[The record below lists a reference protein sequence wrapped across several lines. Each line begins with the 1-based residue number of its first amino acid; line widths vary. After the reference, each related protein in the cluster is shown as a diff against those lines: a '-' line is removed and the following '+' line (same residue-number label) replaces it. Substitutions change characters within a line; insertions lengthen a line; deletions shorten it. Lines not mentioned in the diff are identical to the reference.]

1 MVNGKWLNGKWLKD
15 WALPLS
21 MLTGASAYFLC
32 RSLELPEAVKGAAV
46 ESVGYVQ
53 PVLIFCMLTLT
64 FCRIRLEDMRL
75 RGWQWWLLAFQA
87 GIAALL
93 CLFHQAEGCWECC
106 VGNATYGTR
115 YYLNLVAE
123 DPSMRVFLQ
132 STMLCFLC
140 PTATAA
146 AVVTAKL
153 GGNVGS
159 LTAYTM
165 LINLTAAVLISAFVP
180 LVNPAGELSFWL
192 SFWLIIRRVF
202 PLLIFP
208 LFLALG
214 IRRISPALL
223 RRLTSIPD
231 LPFYLWLVSLSLAI
245 AVTTRILVHADVT
258 WQLCLLIL
266 TGSLAACIMQF
277 AFGRLV
283 GRHYGEGVTAGQ
295 ACGQKNTV
303 LAIWVG
309 YTFLDPLTSVA
320 GGFYTIWHNLFNAWQ
335 LYRRTR
341 RQAQLDTSTRTT

>member
-1 MVNGKWLNGKWLKD
+1 M
-15 WALPLS
+15 
-21 MLTGASAYFLC
+21 MTGASAYFLGK
-32 RSLELPEAVKGAAV
+32 SLELPTAVREAVLEGI
-46 ESVGYVQ
+46 GYVQ
-53 PVLIFCMLTLT
+53 PTLIFLMLTLT
-64 FCRIRLEDMRL
+64 FCRIRLKDMRL

-87 GIAALL
+87 GVAALL
-93 CLFHQAEGCWECC
+93 CLFHQTTEDLP
-106 VGNATYGTR
+106 TR
-115 YYLNLVAE
+115 VC
-123 DPSMRVFLQ
+123 LQ

-159 LTAYTM
+159 LTAYTL
-165 LINLTAAVLISAFVP
+165 LINLTSAVLISAFVP
-180 LVNPAGELSFWL
+180 LVNPTGGLSFWL
-192 SFWLIIRRVF
+192 SFWMIIRKVF

-208 LFLALG
+208 LFLALI
-214 IRRISPALL
+214 IRRISPTLL

-245 AVTTRILVHADVT
+245 AVTTRILVHTEASLPV
-258 WQLCLLIL
+258 CLLIL
-266 TGSLAACIMQF
+266 VGSLVACIAQF
-277 AFGRLV
+277 ATGRLV
-283 GRHYGEGVTAGQ
+283 GRHYDESVTAGQ

-335 LYRRTR
+335 LYRLNTR
-341 RQAQLDTSTRTT
+341 NHTS

>member
-1 MVNGKWLNGKWLKD
+1 MDFRRFIRD

-21 MLTGASAYFLC
+21 MLTGASAYFLG
-32 RSLELPEAVKGAAV
+32 RSLGLPEAVKVVVAG
-46 ESVGYVQ
+46 SVGYVQ

-64 FCRIRLEDMRL
+64 FCRIRFEDMRL
-75 RGWQWWLLAFQA
+75 RGWQGWLLAFQA
-87 GIAALL
+87 GVAALL
-93 CLFHQAEGCWECC
+93 CLFHQA
-106 VGNATYGTR
+106 
-115 YYLNLVAE
+115 AE

-245 AVTTRILVHADVT
+245 AVTTRILVHAEVT

-277 AFGRLV
+277 AFGRLA

-341 RQAQLDTSTRTT
+341 RQAQLDTAIRTT

>member
-1 MVNGKWLNGKWLKD
+1 MKIRRFLKD
-15 WALPLS
+15 WSLPLS
-21 MLTGASAYFLC
+21 MIAGCSAYFLC
-32 RSLELPEAVKGAAV
+32 QGLELSKDVEEAIV
-46 ESVGYVQ
+46 ESVAYVQ
-53 PVLIFCMLTLT
+53 PTLIFCMLTLT
-64 FCRIRLEDMRL
+64 FCRIRLQDMRL
-75 RGWQWWLLAFQA
+75 KGWQWWLLAFQA

-93 CLFHQAEGCWECC
+93 CLLHQT
-106 VGNATYGTR
+106 V
-115 YYLNLVAE
+115 E
-123 DPSMRVFLQ
+123 DETSRVFLQ

-165 LINLTAAVLISAFVP
+165 LINLMAAVLISAFVP
-180 LVNPAGELSFWL
+180 LVNPAGELSFGL
-192 SFWLIIRRVF
+192 SFWMIIKKVF

-208 LFLALG
+208 LFLALI
-214 IRRISPALL
+214 IRRISPTLL
-223 RRLTSIPD
+223 RWLTSIPD

-245 AVTTRILVHADVT
+245 AVTTRILVHARVS
-258 WQLCLLIL
+258 WLLCLLIL

-277 AFGRLV
+277 AVGRLV
-283 GRHYGEGVTAGQ
+283 GRHYGEAVTAGQ

-320 GGFYTIWHNLFNAWQ
+320 GGFYTIWHNVFNAWQ
-335 LYRRTR
+335 LYQKNKPNHATR
-341 RQAQLDTSTRTT
+341 HAA

>member
-1 MVNGKWLNGKWLKD
+1 MNFRRFIRD
-15 WALPLS
+15 WSLPLS
-21 MLTGASAYFLC
+21 MMTGASAYFLGK
-32 RSLELPEAVKGAAV
+32 SLELPTAVREAVLEGI
-46 ESVGYVQ
+46 GYVQ
-53 PVLIFCMLTLT
+53 PTLIFLMLTLT
-64 FCRIRLEDMRL
+64 FCRIRLKDMRL

-87 GIAALL
+87 GVATLL
-93 CLFHQAEGCWECC
+93 CLFHQTTEDLP
-106 VGNATYGTR
+106 TR
-115 YYLNLVAE
+115 VC
-123 DPSMRVFLQ
+123 LQ

-159 LTAYTM
+159 LTAYTL
-165 LINLTAAVLISAFVP
+165 LINLTSAVLISAFVP
-180 LVNPAGELSFWL
+180 LVNPTGGLSFWL
-192 SFWLIIRRVF
+192 SFWMIIRKVF

-208 LFLALG
+208 LFLALI
-214 IRRISPALL
+214 IRRISPTLL

-245 AVTTRILVHADVT
+245 AVTTRILVHTEASLPV
-258 WQLCLLIL
+258 CLLIL
-266 TGSLAACIMQF
+266 VGSLVACIAQF
-277 AFGRLV
+277 TTGRLV
-283 GRHYGEGVTAGQ
+283 GRHYDESVTAGQ

-335 LYRRTR
+335 LYRLNTR
-341 RQAQLDTSTRTT
+341 NHAS

>member
-1 MVNGKWLNGKWLKD
+1 M
-15 WALPLS
+15 
-21 MLTGASAYFLC
+21 TGASAYFLG
-32 RSLELPEAVKGAAV
+32 RSLELPTAVREAVLEGI
-46 ESVGYVQ
+46 GYVQ
-53 PVLIFCMLTLT
+53 PTLIFLMLTLT
-64 FCRIRLEDMRL
+64 FCRIRLKDMRL

-87 GIAALL
+87 SVAALL
-93 CLFHQAEGCWECC
+93 CLFHQTTEDLP
-106 VGNATYGTR
+106 TR
-115 YYLNLVAE
+115 VC
-123 DPSMRVFLQ
+123 LQ

-159 LTAYTM
+159 LTAYTL
-165 LINLTAAVLISAFVP
+165 LINLTSAVLISAFVP
-180 LVNPAGELSFWL
+180 LVNPTGGLSFWL
-192 SFWLIIRRVF
+192 SFWMIIRKVF

-208 LFLALG
+208 LFLALI
-214 IRRISPALL
+214 IRRISPTLL

-245 AVTTRILVHADVT
+245 AVTTRILVHTEASLPV
-258 WQLCLLIL
+258 CLLIL
-266 TGSLAACIMQF
+266 VGSLVACIAQF
-277 AFGRLV
+277 ATGRLV
-283 GRHYGEGVTAGQ
+283 GRHYDESVTAGQ

-335 LYRRTR
+335 LYRLNTR
-341 RQAQLDTSTRTT
+341 NHTS

>member
-1 MVNGKWLNGKWLKD
+1 MKIRRFLKD
-15 WALPLS
+15 WSLPLS
-21 MLTGASAYFLC
+21 MIAGCSAYFLC
-32 RSLELPEAVKGAAV
+32 QGLELSKDVKEAIV
-46 ESVGYVQ
+46 ESVAYVQ
-53 PVLIFCMLTLT
+53 PTLIFCMLTLT
-64 FCRIRLEDMRL
+64 FCRIRLQDMRL
-75 RGWQWWLLAFQA
+75 KGWQWWLLAFQA

-93 CLFHQAEGCWECC
+93 CLLHQM
-106 VGNATYGTR
+106 V
-115 YYLNLVAE
+115 E
-123 DPSMRVFLQ
+123 DETSRVFLQ

-165 LINLTAAVLISAFVP
+165 LINLMAAVLISAFVP
-180 LVNPAGELSFWL
+180 LVNPAGELSFGL
-192 SFWLIIRRVF
+192 SFWMIIKKVF

-208 LFLALG
+208 LFLALI
-214 IRRISPALL
+214 IRRISPTLL
-223 RRLTSIPD
+223 RWLTSIPD

-245 AVTTRILVHADVT
+245 AVTTRILVHAKVT
-258 WQLCLLIL
+258 WLLCLLIL

-277 AFGRLV
+277 AVGRLV
-283 GRHYGEGVTAGQ
+283 GRHYGEAVTAGQ

-320 GGFYTIWHNLFNAWQ
+320 GGFYTIWHNVFNAWQ
-335 LYRRTR
+335 LYQKNKPNHTTR
-341 RQAQLDTSTRTT
+341 HAA

>member
-1 MVNGKWLNGKWLKD
+1 MKIRRFLKD
-15 WALPLS
+15 WSLPLS
-21 MLTGASAYFLC
+21 MIAGCSAYFLC
-32 RSLELPEAVKGAAV
+32 QGLELSKDVKEAIVD
-46 ESVGYVQ
+46 SVVYVQ
-53 PVLIFCMLTLT
+53 PTLIFCMLTLT
-64 FCRIRLEDMRL
+64 FCRIRLQDMRL
-75 RGWQWWLLAFQA
+75 KGWQWWLLAFQA

-93 CLFHQAEGCWECC
+93 CLLHQM
-106 VGNATYGTR
+106 V
-115 YYLNLVAE
+115 E
-123 DPSMRVFLQ
+123 DETSRVFLQ

-165 LINLTAAVLISAFVP
+165 LINLMAAVLISAFVP
-180 LVNPAGELSFWL
+180 LVNPAGELSFGL
-192 SFWLIIRRVF
+192 SFWMIIKKVF

-208 LFLALG
+208 LFLALI
-214 IRRISPALL
+214 IRRISPTLL
-223 RRLTSIPD
+223 RWLTSIPD

-245 AVTTRILVHADVT
+245 AVTTRILVHAKVT
-258 WQLCLLIL
+258 WLLCLLIL

-277 AFGRLV
+277 AVGRLV
-283 GRHYGEGVTAGQ
+283 GRHYGEAVTAGQ

-320 GGFYTIWHNLFNAWQ
+320 GGFYTIWHNVFNAWQ
-335 LYRRTR
+335 LYQKNKPNHTTR
-341 RQAQLDTSTRTT
+341 HAS

>member
-1 MVNGKWLNGKWLKD
+1 MKIRRFLKD
-15 WALPLS
+15 WSLPLS
-21 MLTGASAYFLC
+21 MIAGCSAYFLC
-32 RSLELPEAVKGAAV
+32 QGLELSKDVKEAIV
-46 ESVGYVQ
+46 ESVAYVQ
-53 PVLIFCMLTLT
+53 PTLIFCMLTLT
-64 FCRIRLEDMRL
+64 FCRIRLQDMRL
-75 RGWQWWLLAFQA
+75 KGWQWWLLAFQA

-93 CLFHQAEGCWECC
+93 CLLHQM
-106 VGNATYGTR
+106 V
-115 YYLNLVAE
+115 E
-123 DPSMRVFLQ
+123 DETSRVFLQ

-165 LINLTAAVLISAFVP
+165 LINLMAAVLISAFVP
-180 LVNPAGELSFWL
+180 LVNPAGELSFGL
-192 SFWLIIRRVF
+192 SFWMIIKKVF

-208 LFLALG
+208 LFLALI
-214 IRRISPALL
+214 IRRISPTLL
-223 RRLTSIPD
+223 RWLTSIPD

-245 AVTTRILVHADVT
+245 AVTTRILVHAKVT
-258 WQLCLLIL
+258 WLLCLLIL

-277 AFGRLV
+277 AVGRLV
-283 GRHYGEGVTAGQ
+283 GRHYGEAVTAGQ

-320 GGFYTIWHNLFNAWQ
+320 GGFYTIWHNVFNAWQ
-335 LYRRTR
+335 LY
-341 RQAQLDTSTRTT
+341 QKNKPNHSTRHAW

>member
-1 MVNGKWLNGKWLKD
+1 MKIRRFLKD
-15 WALPLS
+15 WSLPLS
-21 MLTGASAYFLC
+21 MIAGCSAYFFC
-32 RSLELPEAVKGAAV
+32 QGLELSKDVKEAIV
-46 ESVGYVQ
+46 ESVAYVQ
-53 PVLIFCMLTLT
+53 PTLIFCMLTLT
-64 FCRIRLEDMRL
+64 FCRIRLQDMRL
-75 RGWQWWLLAFQA
+75 KGWQWWLLAFQA

-93 CLFHQAEGCWECC
+93 CLLHQM
-106 VGNATYGTR
+106 V
-115 YYLNLVAE
+115 E
-123 DPSMRVFLQ
+123 DETSRVFLQ

-165 LINLTAAVLISAFVP
+165 LINLMAAVLISAFVP
-180 LVNPAGELSFWL
+180 LVNPAGELSFGL
-192 SFWLIIRRVF
+192 SFWMIIKKVF

-208 LFLALG
+208 LFLALI
-214 IRRISPALL
+214 IRRISPTLL
-223 RRLTSIPD
+223 RWLTSIPD

-245 AVTTRILVHADVT
+245 AVTTRILVHAKVT
-258 WQLCLLIL
+258 WLLCLLIL

-277 AFGRLV
+277 AVGRLV
-283 GRHYGEGVTAGQ
+283 GRHYGEAVTAGQ

-320 GGFYTIWHNLFNAWQ
+320 GGFYTIWHNVFNAWQ
-335 LYRRTR
+335 LY
-341 RQAQLDTSTRTT
+341 QKNKPNHSTRHAA

>member
-1 MVNGKWLNGKWLKD
+1 MKIRRFLKD
-15 WALPLS
+15 WSLPLS
-21 MLTGASAYFLC
+21 MIAGCSAYFLC
-32 RSLELPEAVKGAAV
+32 QGLELSKDVKEAIV
-46 ESVGYVQ
+46 ESVAYVQ
-53 PVLIFCMLTLT
+53 PTLIFCMLTLT
-64 FCRIRLEDMRL
+64 FCRIRLQDMRL
-75 RGWQWWLLAFQA
+75 KGWQWWLLAFQA

-93 CLFHQAEGCWECC
+93 CLLHQM
-106 VGNATYGTR
+106 V
-115 YYLNLVAE
+115 E
-123 DPSMRVFLQ
+123 DETSRVFLQ

-165 LINLTAAVLISAFVP
+165 LINLMAAVLISAFVP
-180 LVNPAGELSFWL
+180 LVNPAGELSFGL
-192 SFWLIIRRVF
+192 SFWMIIKKVF

-208 LFLALG
+208 LFLALI
-214 IRRISPALL
+214 IRRISPTLL
-223 RRLTSIPD
+223 RWLTSIPD

-245 AVTTRILVHADVT
+245 AVTTRILVHARVS
-258 WQLCLLIL
+258 WLLCLLIL

-277 AFGRLV
+277 AVGRLV
-283 GRHYGEGVTAGQ
+283 GRHYGEAVTAGQ

-320 GGFYTIWHNLFNAWQ
+320 GGFYTIWHNVFNAWQ
-335 LYRRTR
+335 LY
-341 RQAQLDTSTRTT
+341 QKNKPNHSTRHAA

>member
-1 MVNGKWLNGKWLKD
+1 M
-15 WALPLS
+15 
-21 MLTGASAYFLC
+21 
-32 RSLELPEAVKGAAV
+32 

-53 PVLIFCMLTLT
+53 PALIFCMLTLT

-87 GIAALL
+87 GVAALL
-93 CLFHQAEGCWECC
+93 CLLHQ
-106 VGNATYGTR
+106 TT
-115 YYLNLVAE
+115 E

-153 GGNVGS
+153 GGNIGS

-180 LVNPAGELSFWL
+180 LVNPTGGLSFWL
-192 SFWLIIRRVF
+192 SFWLIVRRVF

-208 LFLALG
+208 LFLALLV
-214 IRRISPALL
+214 RRISPTLL

-245 AVTTRILVHADVT
+245 AVTTRILVHAEVT
-258 WQLCLLIL
+258 LRLCLLIL
-266 TGSLAACIMQF
+266 AGSLAACILQF
-277 AFGRLV
+277 TVGRLV

-335 LYRRTR
+335 LFRRNTP
-341 RQAQLDTSTRTT
+341 SCPN

>member
-1 MVNGKWLNGKWLKD
+1 MNFRRFIRD
-15 WALPLS
+15 WSLPLS
-21 MLTGASAYFLC
+21 MMTGASAYFLGK
-32 RSLELPEAVKGAAV
+32 SLELPTAVREAVLEGI
-46 ESVGYVQ
+46 GYVQ
-53 PVLIFCMLTLT
+53 PTLIFLMLTLT
-64 FCRIRLEDMRL
+64 FCRIRLKDMRL

-87 GIAALL
+87 GVAALL
-93 CLFHQAEGCWECC
+93 CLFHQTTEDLP
-106 VGNATYGTR
+106 TR
-115 YYLNLVAE
+115 VC
-123 DPSMRVFLQ
+123 LQ

-159 LTAYTM
+159 LTAYTL
-165 LINLTAAVLISAFVP
+165 LINLTSAVLISAFVP
-180 LVNPAGELSFWL
+180 LVNPTGGLSFWL
-192 SFWLIIRRVF
+192 SFWMIIRKVF

-208 LFLALG
+208 LFLALI
-214 IRRISPALL
+214 IRRISPTLL

-245 AVTTRILVHADVT
+245 AVTTRILVHTEASLPV
-258 WQLCLLIL
+258 CLLIL
-266 TGSLAACIMQF
+266 VGSLVACIAQF
-277 AFGRLV
+277 ATGRLV
-283 GRHYGEGVTAGQ
+283 GRHYDESVTAGQ

-335 LYRRTR
+335 LYRLNTR
-341 RQAQLDTSTRTT
+341 NHTS